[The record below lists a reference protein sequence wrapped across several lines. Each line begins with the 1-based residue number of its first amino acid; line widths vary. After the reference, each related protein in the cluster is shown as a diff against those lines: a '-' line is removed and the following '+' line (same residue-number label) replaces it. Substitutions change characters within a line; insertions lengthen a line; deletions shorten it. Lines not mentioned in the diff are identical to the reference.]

1 MTTNIN
7 VNIIFA
13 SLGTVFVNSICV
25 FFSIYKLFAFDF
37 PLCDI

>member
-1 MTTNIN
+1 MIINNN

-25 FFSIYKLFAFDF
+25 FFSIYKLSAFGF